1 MVLDEYFGDVL
12 WDIFEMFYGGIFW
25 RYNIELYHGVII
37 RRDILIG
44 LTHCKHKK
52 LFVSPSIEL
61 RHDIYAETGKR
72 FASAV
77 NSESLLEMLI

>member
-1 MVLDEYFGDVL
+1 MTIL
-12 WDIFEMFYGGIFW
+12 EMFYGIFLRCSMEGYFW
-25 RYNIELYHGVII
+25 RYNMELYHGVII